1 MSLLE
6 VKNLQ
11 VSFATPEGEV
21 HAVNGID
28 FAVNEGETL
37 AIVGE
42 SGSGKSQLVMAIMG
56 LLARNGSASGQ
67 ALFKGEDLL
76 QKVPRELNRVRGSQ
90 IAMIFQDPMT
100 SLNPYLTV
108 EQQMTEVLM
117 YHRKLGHR
125 EARSTGGGDVA
136 RGAHSGR

>member
-1 MSLLE
+1 MALLE

-11 VSFATPEGEV
+11 VSFATPEGQV

-28 FAVNEGETL
+28 FEVGEGETL

-56 LLARNGSASGQ
+56 LLASNGSASGQ
-67 ALFKGEDLL
+67 ALFKGDDLL
-76 QKVPRELNRVRGSQ
+76 KKTPRALNDVRGSQ

-117 YHRKLGHR
+117 YHQKLSRR
-125 EARSTGGGDVA
+125 EALEHAVEMLQ
-136 RGAHSGR
+136 